1 MSYKIK
7 NWEQYQ
13 HFKDGSRNPPW
24 IKLYK
29 ELLDNISWHEMDG
42 ETAKVLIMLW
52 MVASEN
58 NGILP
63 DAKKLAFRL
72 RISEQKLG
80 EILPKLT
87 LWILGDD
94 ITMISTRY
102 HDDINMISPRY
113 QDDTLEEKRKER
125 EVEREV
131 EVEKKEKRKE
141 CSELEAS
148 TKPNLEILYQPCI
161 TFPTKGKTQNWSL
174 PLALFHEIQETFKD
188 APIFDWIMQAR
199 LWAIANPIK
208 QKTARGMPSFI
219 IGWVTRQNDRPAQP
233 RTYQNNGKPK
243 PANLQEVLA
252 KMPAGFVMPGE
263 QKL

>member
-1 MSYKIK
+1 MGYKIK
-7 NWEQYQ
+7 NWGQYQ

-52 MVASEN
+52 MIGSED
-58 NGILP
+58 NGNLP
-63 DAKKLAFRL
+63 EPKKIAFRL
-72 RISEQKLG
+72 RISE
-80 EILPKLT
+80 PKLMK
-87 LWILGDD
+87 ILDSLSEWVL
-94 ITMISTRY
+94 T
-102 HDDINMISPRY
+102 DDINMISTRY
-113 QDDTLEEKRKER
+113 QDDMLEEKRKER
-125 EVEREV
+125 EVEL
-131 EVEKKEKRKE
+131 EKKEKRRE
-141 CSELEAS
+141 DSSELETS
-148 TKPNLEILYQPCI
+148 SKPNSEILFQPPI
-161 TFPTKGKTQNWSL
+161 IFPTKGKTGEWAL
-174 PLALFHEIQETFKD
+174 PLGLFHDIQETFKD
-188 APIFDWIMQAR
+188 APILDWIMQAR

-208 QKTARGMPSFI
+208 QKTARGMPSFL

-233 RTYQNNGKPK
+233 RTYQTNGKSK